1 MRGRGRKR
9 SSSGVETRFNAR
21 YLRALLATY
30 PPAFLLLRSFI
41 ININWMTQ
49 SFCSNY
55 VAPILKRFPAHR
67 GLCAAKSLC
76 WKKIERW
83 TEGKEDE
90 DEDEDEDSEDED
102 ADLAPSLA
110 RHEPLIIRLLDWQL
124 IADLVVIVLVIA
136 ASSSA
141 SSLLSSWLVKVAAKQ
156 ARLSQPVRKLS
167 HNQVASL
174 LNYMT

>member
-1 MRGRGRKR
+1 M
-9 SSSGVETRFNAR
+9 
-21 YLRALLATY
+21 
-30 PPAFLLLRSFI
+30 
-41 ININWMTQ
+41 
-49 SFCSNY
+49 
-55 VAPILKRFPAHR
+55 
-67 GLCAAKSLC
+67 
-76 WKKIERW
+76 
-83 TEGKEDE
+83 
-90 DEDEDEDSEDED
+90 
-102 ADLAPSLA
+102 APSLA